1 MSLVLFC
8 VSFGDSVLMCVNF
21 DITRD
26 HSNTRRFSRDAC
38 LAHVLRIATLHNH
51 LLPDLILHSVG
62 GLELF
67 RPTQEVITESSSALI
82 TAMNPHAGAEP
93 ELSDLSDDELG
104 TGPPAVSAVGN
115 GCRWA

>member
-8 VSFGDSVLMCVNF
+8 VSFGDSVLMCVTC

-51 LLPDLILHSVG
+51 LLLDLILHSVG

-67 RPTQEVITESSSALI
+67 RPTQEVTTESSSALL
-82 TAMNPHAGAEP
+82 TGKNLLHWSGAC
-93 ELSDLSDDELG
+93 
-104 TGPPAVSAVGN
+104 VV
-115 GCRWA
+115 